1 MLSSNLHLNFIQRQR
16 SVLERAGKDI
26 SERLH
31 SALSPGLY
39 DLGKELNSPGFPFFP
54 YIDIY

>member
-1 MLSSNLHLNFIQRQR
+1 MLSSNLHLNFIQRQW

-39 DLGKELNSPGFPFFP
+39 DFGKGLTSPGSPFFS
-54 YIDIY
+54 YIYKY

>member
-1 MLSSNLHLNFIQRQR
+1 M
-16 SVLERAGKDI
+16 LERAGKDI

-39 DLGKELNSPGFPFFP
+39 DFGKGLNSPDLLFSHTS
-54 YIDIY
+54 ININM